1 MKLICGE
8 RTLDLSVP
16 HIMGILNTTPDSFS
30 DGGRFSHI
38 DAALSHAEKMMMD
51 GATIIDIGGESTR
64 PGAVAVSLSEEM
76 DRVLP
81 VLEKVRANLDVC
93 ISVDT
98 SSPELMTQAAGLG
111 AHLLNDVRAL
121 KKDGA
126 ILAAKN
132 TQLPV
137 CLMHMQGQPETMQQK
152 PSYESVLD
160 EVSQFFTQRLLA
172 CEFAGLSRERILID
186 PGFGFGKSLS
196 HNYQL
201 LAHLEYFKSLNLP
214 ILVGLSRK
222 SMIGGAL
229 QDRPVEERL
238 VGSVTAAL
246 LAVMKGANIVR
257 VHDVKETADALA
269 VYQVMQQQK

>member
-1 MKLICGE
+1 MKLICAE
-8 RTLDLSVP
+8 RSLDLTSP

-30 DGGRFSHI
+30 DGGRFADI
-38 DAALSHAEKMMMD
+38 DAALYHAEQMMND

-64 PGAVAVSLSEEM
+64 PGALAVSLSEEM

-98 SSPELMTQAAGLG
+98 SSPELMTHAASLG

-126 ILAAKN
+126 ILAAN
-132 TQLPV
+132 ATQLPV
-137 CLMHMQGQPETMQQK
+137 CLMHMQGEPATMQQQ
-152 PSYESVLD
+152 PSYESVFD

-172 CEFAGLSRERILID
+172 CEFAGLARERILID

-222 SMIGGAL
+222 SMIAGAL
-229 QDRPVEERL
+229 QDRPVQGRM

-269 VYQVMQQQK
+269 VYQAMQQQ

>member
-8 RTLDLSVP
+8 RSLDLSEP

-30 DGGRFSHI
+30 DGGCFSNI
-38 DAALSHAEKMMMD
+38 DAALYHAEQMMKD

-137 CLMHMQGQPETMQQK
+137 CLMHMQGQPDTMQEK

-172 CEFAGLSRERILID
+172 CEFAGLSRGRILID

-196 HNYQL
+196 HNYKL

-222 SMIGGAL
+222 SMIGGVL
-229 QDRPVEERL
+229 QDRNVEGRL
-238 VGSVTAAL
+238 IGSVTAAL

-269 VYQVMQQQK
+269 VYQAMQQQK